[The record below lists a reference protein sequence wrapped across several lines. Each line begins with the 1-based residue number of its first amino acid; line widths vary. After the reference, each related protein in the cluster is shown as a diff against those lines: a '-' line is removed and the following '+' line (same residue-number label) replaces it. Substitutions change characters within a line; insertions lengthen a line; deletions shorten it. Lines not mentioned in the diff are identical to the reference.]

1 MMKEGTTSKVKI
13 RMIQT
18 KTEYTLKVQFEKGYT
33 FLGLN
38 FFSRVNVL
46 SAGSIFIQQLNCCL
60 KHKSQQMFKNTLI
73 YSTRN
78 TNY

>member
-13 RMIQT
+13 RMIQK

-38 FFSRVNVL
+38 FFSCVNVL
-46 SAGSIFIQQLNCCL
+46 SAGSIFVQQLNCCL